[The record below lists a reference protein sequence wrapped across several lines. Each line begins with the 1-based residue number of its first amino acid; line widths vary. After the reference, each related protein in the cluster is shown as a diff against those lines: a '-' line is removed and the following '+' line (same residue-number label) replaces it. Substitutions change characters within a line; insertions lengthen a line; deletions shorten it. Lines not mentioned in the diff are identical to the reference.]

1 MPAHC
6 PTCGQATNGLI
17 TTPPTNVRIR
27 AYVLSTS
34 EKAALDMLRLP
45 DQHALIKSMF
55 KHTQV
60 YTHVD
65 VYSPP
70 PDEDLL
76 FRVNL

>member
-1 MPAHC
+1 MTTHC
-6 PTCGQATNGLI
+6 PACGQPCGGVNSFR
-17 TTPPTNVRIR
+17 VR
-27 AYVLSTS
+27 AYVLTTS

-55 KHTQV
+55 KDTQV

-76 FRVNL
+76 FRVTL